1 MDLRPAATA
10 LLEGEARALLTRLN
24 RVRPFALHET
34 MVPAAA
40 PSAAAQ
46 SAIERFLMEERSR
59 LRHRVG
65 AYLEWLDGPGGDRDP
80 EWQQHQFSL
89 LRWEF
94 NSVLSHFDV
103 FSEAVTQRSE
113 HDVGVQ
119 LAGLD
124 VAAVDALVTPGTPL
138 ADPPPIIC
146 YLARGPGGAIRRVH
160 TRIPG
165 GGRSPVSLIRIP
177 RERMVGYGIGSS
189 LVHEVGH
196 QAVAQLGLLGSLRPV
211 LYDIERHAGTAAERS
226 AFRYW
231 GLTLSEVLAD
241 LFAVGK
247 LGIGGTLGLMAV
259 VSLPRRLVLAPA
271 LDDPHPFPYI
281 RVRLSCAMGDAL
293 YPHPQWRQLSALW
306 AALYPP
312 HRAPRELRGLTG
324 ILERSM
330 PRFVRLLV
338 GHRPPSLS
346 GARLA
351 DLMPRSSR
359 TPALLLA
366 HYRHW
371 VRRPEL
377 LRTAPPTLVLAVLGQ
392 ARAASLI
399 APEEESRLLG
409 ELITHWALSNTLEAL
424 SAAAVAPQRGA
435 GLHRYVAP
443 PRGATSHDG
452 AAENRQPIPAHPA
465 KRTR

>member
-24 RVRPFALHET
+24 RVEPFALHET

-40 PSAAAQ
+40 PSAAAR
-46 SAIERFLMEERSR
+46 SAIERFLMEGRSR

-65 AYLEWLDGPGGDRDP
+65 AYLEWLRGPGADRDP

-124 VAAVDALVTPGTPL
+124 VAAVDALTTPGTPL
-138 ADPPPIIC
+138 ADPPPVVC

-165 GGRSPVSLIRIP
+165 GGRSPVALIRIP

-211 LYDIERHAGTAAERS
+211 LYDIERHAATAAERS

-293 YPHPQWRQLSALW
+293 YPHPQWRRLSALW

-312 HRAPRELRGLTG
+312 RRAPRELRELTVL
-324 ILERSM
+324 LERSL

-338 GHRPPSLS
+338 THRPPALS

-359 TPALLLA
+359 APALLLTR
-366 HYRHW
+366 YRSW
-371 VRRPEL
+371 ARDPRS

-399 APEEESRLLG
+399 TPEEESRLLG
-409 ELITHWALSNTLEAL
+409 EQLTHWALTSSLH
-424 SAAAVAPQRGA
+424 SAAAE
-435 GLHRYVAP
+435 
-443 PRGATSHDG
+443 T
-452 AAENRQPIPAHPA
+452 RQPITASA
-465 KRTR
+465 ANRTR

>member
-24 RVRPFALHET
+24 RVKPFALHET

-46 SAIERFLMEERSR
+46 SAIERFLREGRSR
-59 LRHRVG
+59 LRNRVG
-65 AYLEWLDGPGGDRDP
+65 AYLEWLAGPGGDQEP

-94 NSVLSHFDV
+94 NSVLTHFDV

-124 VAAVDALVTPGTPL
+124 VAAVDALITPGTPL

-306 AALYPP
+306 ATLYPP
-312 HRAPRELRGLTG
+312 HRAPRELRELTAL
-324 ILERSM
+324 LERSM
-330 PRFVRLLV
+330 PRYVRLLV

-366 HYRHW
+366 RYRRW
-371 VRRPEL
+371 IRQPDQ

-399 APEEESRLLG
+399 TPEEESRLLG
-409 ELITHWALSNTLEAL
+409 ELITHWALSSTLDAL
-424 SAAAVAPQRGA
+424 NAVSA
-435 GLHRYVAP
+435 

-465 KRTR
+465 ERTR

>member
-24 RVRPFALHET
+24 RVTPFALHET
-34 MVPAAA
+34 MVPAAS

-46 SAIERFLMEERSR
+46 SAIERFLMEGRAR
-59 LRHRVG
+59 LRGRVG
-65 AYLEWLDGPGGDRDP
+65 AYLEWLDGPGGERDP

-94 NSVLSHFDV
+94 NSVLTHFDL
-103 FSEAVTQRSE
+103 FQEAVTQRSE
-113 HDVGVQ
+113 RDVGVQ

-124 VAAVDALVTPGTPL
+124 VAAVDALTTPGTPL
-138 ADPPPIIC
+138 ADPPPIVC

-177 RERMVGYGIGSS
+177 RERMVGYGIGAS

-211 LYDIERHAGTAAERS
+211 LYDIERHARTAAERT

-281 RVRLSCAMGDAL
+281 RVRLSCALGDAL
-293 YPHPQWRQLSALW
+293 YPHPQWGELSALW
-306 AALYPP
+306 ATLYPP
-312 HRAPRELRGLTG
+312 HRAPRELRRLTG
-324 ILERSM
+324 ILEGSM
-330 PRFVRLLV
+330 PRFVRLLA

-351 DLMPRSSR
+351 DLMPRSSH
-359 TPALLLA
+359 TPALLLSR
-366 HYRHW
+366 YRRW
-371 VRRPEL
+371 VRRPAL
-377 LRTAPPTLVLAVLGQ
+377 LRTAPPTLVFAVLGQ

-399 APEEESRLLG
+399 TPEEESRLLG
-409 ELITHWALSNTLEAL
+409 ELIAHWALSSTLDAL
-424 SAAAVAPQRGA
+424 AFRGA
-435 GLHRYVAP
+435 GLHRYAAP

-452 AAENRQPIPAHPA
+452 AADKRQPIAAHPA
-465 KRTR
+465 ERSALDSR